1 MTQFSQLNRIIP
13 HIDTVFETFFD
24 SMLKNSR
31 FVIFFESEAQVKM
44 LIEKQKTDFTASL
57 EMSRDELRGTYMRL
71 GEYHYG
77 LHISYIDFIK
87 GVEILQEQFIL
98 HAYKADGQTYLPAE
112 ITMNKINWL
121 KGLLDAIKAD
131 ADRSEETRKYFEIRK
146 KELRFI
152 PEQKRQSRK
161 PFGVFFKEIDANL
174 YAAKNAGKNRIIAQ

>member
-31 FVIFFESEAQVKM
+31 FVIFFES
-44 LIEKQKTDFTASL
+44 ASL
-57 EMSRDELRGTYMRL
+57 EMSRDELRDTYMRL

-161 PFGVFFKEIDANL
+161 PFGLFFKEIDANL